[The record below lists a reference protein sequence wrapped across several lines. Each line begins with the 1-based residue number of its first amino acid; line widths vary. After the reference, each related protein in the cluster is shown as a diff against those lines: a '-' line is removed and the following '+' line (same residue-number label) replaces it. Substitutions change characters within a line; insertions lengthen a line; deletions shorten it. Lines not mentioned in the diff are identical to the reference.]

1 MAERNIIMLRN
12 AIRIILLVF
21 VVILPVVAAGQD
33 VPAGKWWYN
42 TKIQK
47 NLKLS
52 EGEID
57 KLDKLFAKSRRK
69 LIKLKSEVENEQFEL
84 DQLLGKKKVNDA
96 EVKKQFQK
104 LEKARKKLANERL
117 QFVIGVRNILGH
129 ERFQQLK
136 SNYKKWQ

>member
-1 MAERNIIMLRN
+1 MLRHVFSFM
-12 AIRIILLVF
+12 LLVF
-21 VVILPVVAAGQD
+21 LVNLPGVAAGQE

-47 NLKLS
+47 NLNLS
-52 EGEID
+52 QNEID

-69 LIKLKSEVENEQFEL
+69 LIKLKSEVEHEQFEL

-96 EVKKQFQK
+96 AVKKQFEK
-104 LEKARKKLANERL
+104 LEKARNNLANERL
-117 QFVIGVRNILGH
+117 QFVISVRNILGH
-129 ERFQQLK
+129 DRFQQLK